1 VIPKNAFLNS
11 RCQNTKTFDL
21 TTSEVTSRLKK
32 DWVADE
38 KAYDEGHTHMLMF
51 ADVLT
56 DGIAKQ
62 YPAKFSK

>member
-1 VIPKNAFLNS
+1 
-11 RCQNTKTFDL
+11 
-21 TTSEVTSRLKK
+21 VTSRLKK